1 MKKMKENKLSIQSS
15 IIWNSVGSLTY
26 LCTQWLI
33 SVLVV
38 RIAGVEMAGNF
49 TLAMSVNNVFYSI
62 ATQGIRNYQVSDVK
76 EKYSNGTYVGS
87 RLIACIITVIIC
99 AIYCETIQY
108 SGEQRACIIAYC
120 LFKISEAI
128 YDVYAGICQKAWRMD
143 YIGKSWIVKGTVT
156 FVTFCSVLYIF
167 SDLFIAII
175 AMALSSYAVVF
186 LYDIPKA
193 KSLAN
198 ITVDLKTKDNF
209 LLMKECMPLLC
220 YLVLSTL
227 ISTIPRLFME
237 RILGSYELGIYGSI
251 AAPTLI
257 VQVGASYIF
266 NPFLTLFAEKYNCGE
281 ISSFWKILKKCFVSI
296 AILSSIALAGGRIL
310 GKWGLSILY
319 GTEIA
324 QHVYLLVPLI
334 LCTILTA
341 IVWFLC
347 ALLTV
352 VREFRGLIIG
362 NVMGIIFISAS
373 SLVLL
378 KIAGMQGASIAL
390 SVSLV
395 IEIIF
400 LWIYLKKKLKKKEK

>member
-1 MKKMKENKLSIQSS
+1 MKENKLSIQSS
-15 IIWNSVGSLTY
+15 IIWNSTGSLIY

-38 RIAGVEMAGNF
+38 RIAGVETAGNF

-62 ATQGIRNYQVSDVK
+62 ATQGIRNYQVSDIK

-99 AIYCETIQY
+99 VGYCVIIQY
-108 SGEQRACIIAYC
+108 SDGQKACIIAYC

-143 YIGKSWIVKGTVT
+143 YIGKSWIIKGIVT
-156 FVTFCSVLYIF
+156 FAVFCGVLYIS

-175 AMALSSYAVVF
+175 AMALSSYGVVF

-193 KSLAN
+193 KSLAH
-198 ITVDLKTKDNF
+198 ITINLRTKDNL
-209 LLMKECMPLLC
+209 LLMAECMPLLC
-220 YLVLSTL
+220 YLILSTL
-227 ISTIPRLFME
+227 ISTIPRIFME

-251 AAPTLI
+251 ATPTLI

-281 ISSFWKILKKCFVSI
+281 IDSFWKTLKKCFLSI
-296 AILSSIALAGGRIL
+296 TVLSVIALLGGRIL
-310 GKWGLSILY
+310 GKWGLTILY
-319 GTEIA
+319 GAEIA
-324 QHVYLLVPLI
+324 QYVYLLVPLI
-334 LCTILTA
+334 FCTILTA

-362 NVMGIIFISAS
+362 NVMGTILSCVSSA
-373 SLVLL
+373 VLL

-395 IEIIF
+395 AEIIF
-400 LWIYLKKKLKKKEK
+400 LWIYLKRKLKKIER